1 MKIKRQLSTIMI
13 YYYISGFNSRRKK
26 EKEKEK
32 EKKTPEFKAKVACP
46 RLHIKVFLK
55 KKKTFSKKKIF

>member
-46 RLHIKVFLK
+46 RLHIKVFFK
-55 KKKTFSKKKIF
+55 N